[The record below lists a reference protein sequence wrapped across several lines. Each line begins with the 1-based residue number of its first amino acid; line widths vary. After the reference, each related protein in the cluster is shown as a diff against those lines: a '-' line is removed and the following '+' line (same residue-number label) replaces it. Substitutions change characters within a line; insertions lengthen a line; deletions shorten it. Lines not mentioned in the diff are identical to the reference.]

1 MHRTKY
7 DPLSASIVRRR
18 NRSESLLSCSVLYVV
33 NNVTKRE
40 RKGVK
45 NLSHMFHWF
54 QGMQEAM
61 LTHMLSLTFRPF
73 TSILCTCIRQQI
85 DISSVFNVLFG
96 GRDWDRRTLECLQE
110 LWPLPY
116 VRPAVV
122 ALSHDA
128 RTFGS
133 PQLLL
138 ITTDNSP
145 ESPLQ

>member
-33 NNVTKRE
+33 NSVTKRE